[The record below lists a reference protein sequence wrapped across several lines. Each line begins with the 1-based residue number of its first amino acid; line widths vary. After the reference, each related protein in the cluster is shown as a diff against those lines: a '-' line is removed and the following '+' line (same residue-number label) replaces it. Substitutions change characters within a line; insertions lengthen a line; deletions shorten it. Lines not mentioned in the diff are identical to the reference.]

1 MYANQL
7 FEAKDKKTRL
17 LKRLKRKIRG
27 VNHMGKYKV
36 EIDKNACQGFG
47 ACVELCPQFFQL
59 SDVDGKTSFPVEG
72 AEKVMKENEVIAE
85 KLELDELECV
95 REAAEACPFNA
106 IHIVNLET
114 GEKLI

>member
-1 MYANQL
+1 MVK
-7 FEAKDKKTRL
+7 FR
-17 LKRLKRKIRG
+17 
-27 VNHMGKYKV
+27 V

-59 SDVDGKTSFPVEG
+59 SDVYGKSTMEG
-72 AEKVMKENEVIAE
+72 AKKVVKEDEVVAE
-85 KLELDELECV
+85 TLELDKLECV

-106 IHIVNLET
+106 IHILNLET